1 MESTFR
7 GAPFT
12 LTLKRTL
19 QARRA
24 ESNTLIVKLITD
36 EKNRL
41 TEFVVVTEFLRGKLE
56 RQRSLRVGFRR
67 WFGRPAQIQE

>member
-1 MESTFR
+1 
-7 GAPFT
+7 
-12 LTLKRTL
+12 
-19 QARRA
+19 
-24 ESNTLIVKLITD
+24 LIVKLITD